1 MRAAQAGPDTV
12 RTAGFVVALLGA
24 ECSGKTTLAQQLHR
38 ALQQQ
43 GIDGVVVDEAL
54 RTFCCERGRTPTRHE
69 QAGIA
74 QRQADAVADAAR
86 RHDVVI
92 ADTTA
97 LMTAVYSE
105 HFFNDTR
112 LYGDALALQRRCG
125 LTLLCASDLPWQP
138 DGHQRAGEHSR
149 ATVDTLLRA
158 ALLRSET
165 VFSVIS
171 GSGAV
176 RLSVALS
183 ALQGALSKS

>member
-1 MRAAQAGPDTV
+1 MRA
-12 RTAGFVVALLGA
+12 AGFVVAVLGA

-54 RTFCCERGRTPTRHE
+54 RTFCCERGRTPTHQE

-74 QRQADAVADAAR
+74 QRQAGAVADAAR
-86 RHDVVI
+86 CHDVVI

-112 LYGDALALQRRCG
+112 LYDNALALQRRCG
-125 LTLLCASDLPWQP
+125 LTLLCASDDTDLPQP
-138 DGHQRAGEHSR
+138 DSPTS
-149 ATVDTLLRA
+149 ATTSPAR
-158 ALLRSET
+158 T
-165 VFSVIS
+165 
-171 GSGAV
+171 
-176 RLSVALS
+176 
-183 ALQGALSKS
+183 